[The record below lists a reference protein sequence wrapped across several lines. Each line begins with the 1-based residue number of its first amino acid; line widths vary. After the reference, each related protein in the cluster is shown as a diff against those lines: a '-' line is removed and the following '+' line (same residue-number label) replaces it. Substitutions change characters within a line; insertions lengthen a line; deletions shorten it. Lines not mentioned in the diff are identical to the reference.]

1 MHFGPAYVRFARVF
15 NILITIMIIIIMFFY
30 YTCNTS
36 CDVNMSD
43 PHVDD
48 KNTDRYDNTYNRSCD
63 VNMFGPHVQGR
74 VGMRKNVCTEACLV
88 TISDEHFSY
97 AEARGPEATAQVT

>member
-1 MHFGPAYVRFARVF
+1 M
-15 NILITIMIIIIMFFY
+15 
-30 YTCNTS
+30 
-36 CDVNMSD
+36 NMSD

-74 VGMRKNVCTEACLV
+74 VGMRKNVCTQRLV
-88 TISDEHFSY
+88 WLRDPMSISLMRKRAVPKSQFRLLEY
-97 AEARGPEATAQVT
+97 